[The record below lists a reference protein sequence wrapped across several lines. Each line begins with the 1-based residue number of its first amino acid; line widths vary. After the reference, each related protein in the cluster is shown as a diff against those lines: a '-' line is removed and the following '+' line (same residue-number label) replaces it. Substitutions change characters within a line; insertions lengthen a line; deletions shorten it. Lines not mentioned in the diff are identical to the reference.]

1 MNQRLKKHRYI
12 TGFDGVR
19 TLAVVAVIMYHL
31 MPYNI
36 QGGYLGVP
44 IFFVLSGYLITDLLN
59 QEWHQNGK
67 IDVWAFYQRRIRR
80 LYPGLVTMVVATA
93 AYITLFQRNLLFN
106 LRAVVVTNFLYV
118 YNWLQV
124 HQGQSYFD
132 RFGTQS
138 PFVHLWS
145 LSIEGQFYLF
155 WPLILLFL
163 WVVVR
168 RRQPIFDIIFIGA
181 FLSALAMALLFR
193 HGQDPSRIYFGT
205 DTRIFSI
212 LLGASLSIVW
222 PSASLKK
229 DLQNSARFFLDGV
242 GIAALLL
249 IIWMFFQLPGE
260 SDLNYRGGMFF
271 FSLLSVMLIAAVA
284 HPGADL
290 NRLLSNR
297 LFSWLGKRSYG
308 IYLYQY
314 PVMIFYEAKVT
325 NIAQHP
331 WLHALI
337 EIAIIVLVSHL
348 SYTYIERPL
357 QHFDYHRT
365 KEVLREFV
373 KRDSRYGVKRIWV
386 VLAAVVCLTAA
397 VGSFSTQ
404 AAQTKAKVSNL
415 QAKIDANE
423 QAVKKHNQAV
433 EGNSKNKNQA
443 DSAATIS
450 SSTSSASSAASSS
463 TAADGAEKL
472 TADEQQ
478 KATTLQ
484 ITAVGDS
491 VLADGSVSLQQVFPK
506 MYVDAKVGRQAKDA
520 IGVLQGLAQQG
531 KLAPTVLLSLGTN
544 GPFSDDQLQQIM
556 QIIGKQRKV
565 FWVNTH
571 VPTRRWQDQVNQALN
586 SAQSR
591 YSNLK
596 VIDWYAYSKQHS
608 DWFYSDNVH
617 PNEYGL
623 KFYSSF
629 VAKKILQGE

>member
-1 MNQRLKKHRYI
+1 MNQRIKRHRYI

-19 TLAVVAVIMYHL
+19 TIAVIAVILYHL

-59 QEWHQNGK
+59 QEWQQNGK
-67 IDVWAFYQRRIRR
+67 IDVWGFYQRRIRR

-93 AYITLFQRNLLFN
+93 AYITLFQRSLLVN
-106 LRAVVVTNFLYV
+106 LRAVIVTNFLYV
-118 YNWLQV
+118 YNWLEV

-155 WPLILLFL
+155 WPLVLIFL

-181 FLSALAMALLFR
+181 FFSALAMALLFQP
-193 HGQDPSRIYFGT
+193 GQDPSRIYFGT
-205 DTRIFSI
+205 DTRMFSI
-212 LLGASLSIVW
+212 LLGASLSIIW
-222 PSASLKK
+222 PSTSLKK
-229 DLQNSARFFLDGV
+229 DLPNSARLFLDGAGV
-242 GIAALLL
+242 GALLL

-271 FSLLSVMLIAAVA
+271 FSLLSVILVAAVA
-284 HPGADL
+284 HPGADM

-297 LFSWLGKRSYG
+297 VFSWLGKRSYG

-314 PVMIFYEAKVT
+314 PVMVFYETKVT

-337 EIAIIVLVSHL
+337 EIGLIVTISHL

-357 QHFDYHRT
+357 QHFDYRQT
-365 KEVLREFV
+365 KKVLHEFIQ
-373 KRDSRYGVKRIWV
+373 RDSRYGFKRAWI

-397 VGSFSTQ
+397 IGSFSSQ
-404 AAQTKAKVSNL
+404 AAQTKPKTSTL
-415 QAKIDANE
+415 QSKIAANE
-423 QAVKKHNQAV
+423 KSIQKHNQKVAK
-433 EGNSKNKNQA
+433 ESGSQKIAASSSDTSATA
-443 DSAATIS
+443 DSSSS
-450 SSTSSASSAASSS
+450 SSTSQQTGVDQLTSSERQQAA
-463 TAADGAEKL
+463 K
-472 TADEQQ
+472 
-478 KATTLQ
+478 LQ

-491 VLADGSVSLQQVFPK
+491 VLADGSVDLQQIFPQ
-506 MYVDAKVGRQAKDA
+506 MYIDAKVGRQASDA

-531 KLAPTVLLSLGTN
+531 KLATTVLLSLGTN
-544 GPFSDDQLQQIM
+544 GPFTADQLQQIM

-565 FWVNTH
+565 FWINTH
-571 VPTRRWQDQVNQALN
+571 VPTRRWQDQVNQSLQ
-586 SAQSR
+586 SATNH
-591 YSNLK
+591 YENLK
-596 VIDWYAYSKQHS
+596 VIDWYTYSNSHS
-608 DWFYSDNVH
+608 DWFYGDNVH

-629 VAKKILQGE
+629 VAKKVLQGE